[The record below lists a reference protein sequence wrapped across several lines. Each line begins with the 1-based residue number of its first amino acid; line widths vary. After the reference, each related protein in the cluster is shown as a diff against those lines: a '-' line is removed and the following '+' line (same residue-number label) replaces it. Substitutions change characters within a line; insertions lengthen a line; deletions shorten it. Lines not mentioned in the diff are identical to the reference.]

1 MSRMHT
7 EIIIHDYV
15 FDQKNIDI
23 KILEDMI
30 APELIQQYKEKLIKM
45 FKTTFIEN
53 PRKLTLQMVAPNHK
67 DQQASNKFSK
77 DSITQ
82 VIIDDINKE
91 NEDDEIIPLK
101 HIIQDLDIMND
112 YDQNWNGS
120 TDNGMYY
127 EDVYKARWLK
137 KLNQYMESS

>member
-1 MSRMHT
+1 MNLNKLMSRMHT

-77 DSITQ
+77 DSMTQ
-82 VIIDDINKE
+82 VMIDDINKE

-112 YDQNWNGS
+112 YDQN
-120 TDNGMYY
+120 
-127 EDVYKARWLK
+127 
-137 KLNQYMESS
+137 

>member
-82 VIIDDINKE
+82 VMIDDINKE

-127 EDVYKARWLK
+127 EDVYKARWLE
-137 KLNQYMESS
+137 KLNQYMNCS

>member
-82 VIIDDINKE
+82 VMIDDINKE

-137 KLNQYMESS
+137 KLNQYMECS

>member
-30 APELIQQYKEKLIKM
+30 APELIQQYKEKLIKI

-137 KLNQYMESS
+137 KLNQYMECS

>member
-30 APELIQQYKEKLIKM
+30 APELIQQYKEKLIKI

-77 DSITQ
+77 DSMTQ

-137 KLNQYMESS
+137 KLNQYMECS

>member
-77 DSITQ
+77 DSMTQ

-137 KLNQYMESS
+137 KLNQYMECS